1 MMETKEKRLILEKR
15 YDVSTRGM
23 NFGKGIMF
31 FDDGNEGEKTD
42 TRGNIIP
49 FHN

>member
-1 MMETKEKRLILEKR
+1 MI
-15 YDVSTRGM
+15 
-23 NFGKGIMF
+23 FGKGIMF
-31 FDDGNEGEKTD
+31 FDDGNEGKETG